1 MNMTTHCRK
10 KQWLALLFTAVMILI
25 LVGSL
30 MPMADIP
37 EQEKTVWEQIRSVI
51 TNLMHVPMYGV
62 LTLVSL
68 HFFECIRFSRPA
80 NAVVSALIAM
90 SVGVLVEM
98 LQMYV
103 PGRYGSLS
111 DIGLNA
117 AGMVGGMVLFF
128 RIRGKTKG

>member
-1 MNMTTHCRK
+1 
-10 KQWLALLFTAVMILI
+10 MILI

-30 MPMADIP
+30 MPMVDIP